1 MIILPD
7 DPDVVSFNDDT
18 SPDRRFSHRPKIVVN
33 AQVNRETGL
42 DWFFRLLVLCPN
54 AGEVKADSV
63 WIQFCNLGS
72 DEKDLVWAG
81 LSKVHIHIVDP
92 EPYIQHS
99 KDVLRESWRRNDAPE
114 LLAQLCAE
122 GVRGAQWFRGEFAKF
137 AASSILWDSTAVR
150 LNSFA
155 RALANP
161 FVVNASDDLSQCY
174 TMCESPDPID
184 IDDFGPNTR
193 SLIRNVTG
201 WAAKSAAAFDS
212 ALQCVQEMEDQV
224 ESYRFAPEGLIR
236 RRMESRILKTH
247 AFDEGNQRH
256 VDLLEAARSSIL
268 KTLTLDSPYL
278 QYSLARA
285 PRYRQIKS
293 HESSFIQAADVAA
306 GFATRIMEADGLVG
320 VVSRFEYVT
329 HNGVR
334 LSRGA
339 AEERM
344 RPRT

>member
-1 MIILPD
+1 VIILPD
-7 DPDVVSFNDDT
+7 DPNVVSFNDDT
-18 SPDRRFSHRPKIVVN
+18 SPDRWFSRRPKIVVN
-33 AQVNRETGL
+33 GQVNRETGL

-63 WIQFCNLGS
+63 WIQFCNLRSG
-72 DEKDLVWAG
+72 EKDLVWAG

-114 LLAQLCAE
+114 LLDQLCAK
-122 GVRGAQWFRGEFAKF
+122 GVHGADRLQRELTKYAV
-137 AASSILWDSTAVR
+137 SSILRDSTAVR
-150 LNSFA
+150 LNSLA
-155 RALANP
+155 NALANP
-161 FVVNASDDLSQCY
+161 FVSDASDDLSQCFTFSY
-174 TMCESPDPID
+174 ESPDPID
-184 IDDFGPNTR
+184 IDDFGPDTR
-193 SLIRNVTG
+193 PLIRNVTG

-212 ALQCVQEMEDQV
+212 ALQCVEEMDEEI
-224 ESYRFAPEGLIR
+224 ESYRFFPERLIL

-256 VDLLEAARSSIL
+256 IDLLEAARSSIL
-268 KTLTLDSPYL
+268 KTLDSPYL
-278 QYSLARA
+278 RYTLVP

-293 HESSFIQAADVAA
+293 HKSSFIQAADVAA
-306 GFATRIMEADGLVG
+306 GFATRLMDTAGLVG

-334 LSRGA
+334 LSRAA

-344 RPRT
+344 RPRG